1 LIVFMNM
8 VRLRISSAESLRF
21 GHAYPP
27 VVTPVTSVRATSNE
41 MTSEKFL
48 GWRVVAGCFIVL
60 TTSTGL
66 GFYGLAVYLNALS
79 NERGWDVSSISLA
92 TTWFFFVGGV
102 VGVWAARLIANHD
115 VRHVSAAGGVIGGI
129 ALASL
134 GQVTQQ
140 WQLFV
145 VYGVFAT
152 GWSLAGLVP
161 MTTVVTRWFHA
172 RRSVALSV
180 ASTGLSAGGIL
191 ITPAAKWLLD
201 RRGLEAGTPW
211 LGLLFVIGI
220 VPVVYL
226 LITPDPAP
234 TGWLPDGE
242 RAHPGVVAPALTGTR
257 YRDAIAS
264 RFFIFVTIGYVLAL
278 GSQVG
283 AIQQLVKLVEERT
296 TADTAALATLVLA
309 ATSVIARLIGGRVV
323 ASIPMIP
330 FTAALAALQ
339 MVALVAL
346 GFAETAPA
354 MFGSIV
360 LFGAT
365 VGNIL
370 MLQPLL
376 IAERFGVRDYPK
388 IYSRAQLFG
397 LVGTAGG
404 PILLG
409 WLHDLS
415 GGYRASY
422 IAAGCLSLTGAA
434 VISMS
439 GSTTAPAEQRPEV
452 EV

>member
-1 LIVFMNM
+1 MIGANTTADV
-8 VRLRISSAESLRF
+8 
-21 GHAYPP
+21 G
-27 VVTPVTSVRATSNE
+27 VTR
-41 MTSEKFL
+41 KFL

-60 TTSTGL
+60 TTSSGL

-129 ALASL
+129 ALAAL

-145 VYGVFAT
+145 VYGVFAV
-152 GWSLAGLVP
+152 GWALAGLVP
-161 MTTVVTRWFHA
+161 MTTVVTRWFHT

-201 RRGLEAGTPW
+201 RQGLEAGTPW
-211 LGLLFVIGI
+211 LGLLYVVGI
-220 VPVVYL
+220 VPVIYL
-226 LITPDPAP
+226 LITPDPGP
-234 TGWLPDGE
+234 TGWLPDGV
-242 RAHPGVVAPALTGTR
+242 RVDPGVAAPAVLGVR
-257 YRDAIAS
+257 YSEAIRS
-264 RFFIFVTIGYVLAL
+264 RFFILVTIGYILAL

-283 AIQQLVKLVEERT
+283 GIQQLVKLVEERT

-309 ATSVIARLIGGRVV
+309 ATSVVARLTGGRII
-323 ASIPMIP
+323 ATMPMVP
-330 FTAALAALQ
+330 FTAALAAIQ
-339 MVALVAL
+339 MVALVSL
-346 GFAETAPA
+346 GFAQSTPYI
-354 MFGSIV
+354 FGSIV

-365 VGNIL
+365 IGNIL

-404 PILLG
+404 PMLLG
-409 WLHDLS
+409 WLHDAS
-415 GGYRASY
+415 GGYRTSY
-422 IAAGCLSLTGAA
+422 VVAGCLSLAGAA
-434 VISMS
+434 VIITS
-439 GSTTAPAEQRPEV
+439 GSSRAPEHERV
-452 EV
+452 EVAA